1 MTNVKQSN
9 SDNNKGKEPKDLPQ
23 GRAIIPK
30 DALVWIIA
38 AQHHPWQYYDSLNFD
53 KIKKQWKNWS

>member
-1 MTNVKQSN
+1 MFTQSNNMRKAKKSN

-30 DALVWIIA
+30 DALV
-38 AQHHPWQYYDSLNFD
+38 
-53 KIKKQWKNWS
+53 